1 MRPFIIGIGGAHSKV
16 GKTTIA
22 CRILKRLNGWG
33 AIKYTK
39 TSFSTSII
47 DSPEILKQE
56 NKDTSRLINAGAQ
69 DVLWVQSPP
78 EDLKEVLQIAIDRLS
93 HLKGII
99 LEGNSAVEALKPDI
113 VVFVSG
119 NEGLKRGAE
128 KILCIADVVI
138 FGKNPP
144 KETPET
150 VKRIRL
156 NNEEEY
162 VNFIVGLVS
171 EDENRKIFE
180 GYT

>member
-1 MRPFIIGIGGAHSKV
+1 MRPLIIGIGGAHSKA
-16 GKTTIA
+16 GKTTVA
-22 CRILKRLNGWG
+22 CRILKKLNGWG

-39 TSFSTSII
+39 TPFFTSII

-69 DVLWVQSPP
+69 AVLWVQSPN
-78 EDLKEVLQIAIDRLS
+78 EKLKEILQIAIDRLS

-99 LEGNSAVEALKPDI
+99 VEGNSAVEALNPDI

-128 KILCIADVVI
+128 KILCMADVVI

-144 KETPET
+144 KETPKT
-150 VKRIRL
+150 VKRFRL
-156 NNEEEY
+156 NSEEEY
-162 VNFIVGLVS
+162 VNFTIGLVS
-171 EDENRKIFE
+171 EGENKKISE